1 MAIHFVGCK
10 QKVPT
15 GHSGEHPAESP
26 TFKIHLQDKITDDPF
41 YTRKSQQNHDNCSN
55 RVKTARGMDYKER
68 GRKMNK
74 FVWNPY
80 VIALIFL
87 LITGFSVFIYLIL
100 RSPGVQEIKTCDVNK
115 SSQFMSDIKLE
126 GEILVIRNL
135 SHDFNELTIQRQ
147 RDKMYFTSLDIS
159 CNKLA
164 VMNFSH
170 LLPFQY
176 LRQLNISN
184 NRIERAEGRDVHMSL
199 LEIDAS
205 NNRLSKITD
214 LQRVPSFI
222 RKVNLR
228 FNQISQLDSN
238 DFSNFPFLEF
248 LDISHNP
255 IREIDFSPTFP
266 SCRIPIQDRYC
277 RIEFSPTTVLVDCSD
292 IHVDYEVTSP
302 QINRT
307 MALPYTSQIRR
318 AFTRAPYVF

>member
-1 MAIHFVGCK
+1 
-10 QKVPT
+10 
-15 GHSGEHPAESP
+15 
-26 TFKIHLQDKITDDPF
+26 
-41 YTRKSQQNHDNCSN
+41 
-55 RVKTARGMDYKER
+55 
-68 GRKMNK
+68 MNK
-74 FVWNPY
+74 FVWNPC

-135 SHDFNELTIQRQ
+135 SHDFNELTTQRQ

-199 LEIDAS
+199 LEMDAS

-228 FNQISQLDSN
+228 YNQISQLDSN

-255 IREIDFSPTFP
+255 IREIDFSPTLP